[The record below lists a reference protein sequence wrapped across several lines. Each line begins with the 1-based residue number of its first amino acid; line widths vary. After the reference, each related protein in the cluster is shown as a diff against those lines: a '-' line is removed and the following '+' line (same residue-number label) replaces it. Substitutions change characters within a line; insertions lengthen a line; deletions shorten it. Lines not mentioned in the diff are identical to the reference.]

1 MASKRTIDWEA
12 IEREY
17 RAGQLSIREIARQHS
32 LSDNSIRKRAKDQ
45 EWERDLTQQVREK
58 VRGDLVRGEVRT
70 IDAKEAVKAA
80 AARGVEVVRSH
91 RADIQ
96 AGRNIVG
103 SLMQELIDE
112 ADHIHDIEQAI
123 DEDTK
128 SDRDGKRKAAMLKAV
143 SLPTRAGVMRDL
155 SVALKNLIPLERQ
168 AFNLDEKD
176 KGPPIED
183 IKIIIAGFA
192 SQLGNTQ

>member
-1 MASKRTIDWEA
+1 
-12 IEREY
+12 
-17 RAGQLSIREIARQHS
+17 
-32 LSDNSIRKRAKDQ
+32 
-45 EWERDLTQQVREK
+45 
-58 VRGDLVRGEVRT
+58 
-70 IDAKEAVKAA
+70 
-80 AARGVEVVRSH
+80 
-91 RADIQ
+91 
-96 AGRNIVG
+96 
-103 SLMQELIDE
+103 MQELIDE